1 MTIHR
6 VLLFL
11 LTLAVFPFY
20 LQPARLLAQN
30 TEPDVVQ
37 VEGITTK
44 LILVYSEAGLDEPL
58 IFQSLD
64 DLSSSQNIELETG
77 NQSTM
82 AFVILDAESTG
93 VIYGGESGMLYGV
106 VVLDIYEDALVRIDG
121 DTHKQGHILDTKH
134 CWGKVVEVVSWEAV
148 RPIIK
153 EVLTNGT
160 EESYKGVKKK
170 TWTLVNGDTVTY
182 THGDEGK
189 ILISNAW
196 VNE

>member
-121 DTHKQGHILDTKH
+121 DTHKRGTF
-134 CWGKVVEVVSWEAV
+134 
-148 RPIIK
+148 
-153 EVLTNGT
+153 LTQSTAG
-160 EESYKGVKKK
+160 ERSLK
-170 TWTLVNGDTVTY
+170 
-182 THGDEGK
+182 
-189 ILISNAW
+189 S
-196 VNE
+196 